1 MSSAEDTQNGQRKT
15 ESRLQADALN
25 KKGFYRGFIVEK
37 RKMAG
42 KDNLTPFTSDNAK
55 EMQRKGAEKRKENNA
70 KKKLMSQI
78 YAEFLEKEYNVRQGD
93 KERKLTGAE
102 LVNECMKKII
112 ARGDS
117 SSVSLMTEL
126 RKALEGEKVNLSGT
140 VKTEMETTED
150 RLKAFQK
157 IVQKND

>member
-1 MSSAEDTQNGQRKT
+1 MNEQNLR
-15 ESRLQADALN
+15 
-25 KKGFYRGFIVEK
+25 
-37 RKMAG
+37 
-42 KDNLTPFTSDNAK
+42 TPTSEEARA
-55 EMQRKGAEKRKENNA
+55 MQRKGAEKRKENNA

-117 SSVSLMTEL
+117 SSVSLMREVREATEGQ
-126 RKALEGEKVNLSGT
+126 KINLEGN
-140 VKTEMETTED
+140 VKAEMQTTEE
-150 RLKAFQK
+150 RLKIFDELIGEK
-157 IVQKND
+157 

>member
-1 MSSAEDTQNGQRKT
+1 MNEKNLRTPTS
-15 ESRLQADALN
+15 
-25 KKGFYRGFIVEK
+25 VEA
-37 RKMAG
+37 R
-42 KDNLTPFTSDNAK
+42 

-117 SSVSLMTEL
+117 SSVSLLREVREGTE
-126 RKALEGEKVNLSGT
+126 GTKVNIDGSLAVSND
-140 VKTEMETTED
+140 METTEE
-150 RLKAFQK
+150 RVKKFKELMG
-157 IVQKND
+157 NG

>member
-1 MSSAEDTQNGQRKT
+1 MNEQNLR
-15 ESRLQADALN
+15 
-25 KKGFYRGFIVEK
+25 
-37 RKMAG
+37 
-42 KDNLTPFTSDNAK
+42 TPTTDEAK
-55 EMQRKGAEKRKENNA
+55 EMQKKSAEKRKENNA

-117 SSVSLMTEL
+117 ASVSLMREVRETI
-126 RKALEGEKVNLSGT
+126 EGQKINLSGEI
-140 VKTEMETTED
+140 KTDMQTTED
-150 RLKAFQK
+150 RIKAF
-157 IVQKND
+157 KNLVGKNE

>member
-1 MSSAEDTQNGQRKT
+1 
-15 ESRLQADALN
+15 
-25 KKGFYRGFIVEK
+25 
-37 RKMAG
+37 MAG

-117 SSVSLMTEL
+117 SSVSLMTEI
-126 RKALEGEKVNLSGT
+126 RKAMEGDKVNLEGSI
-140 VKTEMETTED
+140 KAEMQTTEE
-150 RLKAFQK
+150 RLKIFDELIGEK
-157 IVQKND
+157 

>member
-1 MSSAEDTQNGQRKT
+1 M
-15 ESRLQADALN
+15 ESRLQAVVWSSTNFARI
-25 KKGFYRGFIVEK
+25 KGDE
-37 RKMAG
+37 MNEQ
-42 KDNLTPFTSDNAK
+42 NLRTPTTDEAK
-55 EMQRKGAEKRKENNA
+55 EMQKKSAEKRKENNA

-117 SSVSLMTEL
+117 ASVSLITEI
-126 RKALEGEKVNLSGT
+126 RKAMEGDKVNLEGSI
-140 VKTEMETTED
+140 KAEMQSTEE
-150 RLKAFQK
+150 RLKVFEELMK
-157 IVQKND
+157 

>member
-1 MSSAEDTQNGQRKT
+1 MNEQNLR
-15 ESRLQADALN
+15 
-25 KKGFYRGFIVEK
+25 
-37 RKMAG
+37 
-42 KDNLTPFTSDNAK
+42 TPTTDEAK
-55 EMQRKGAEKRKENNA
+55 EMQRKSAEKRKENNA

-117 SSVSLMTEL
+117 SSVSLMTEI
-126 RKALEGEKVNLSGT
+126 RKAMEGDKVNLEGSI
-140 VKTEMETTED
+140 KAEMQTTEE
-150 RLKAFQK
+150 RLKIFDELIGEK
-157 IVQKND
+157 

>member
-1 MSSAEDTQNGQRKT
+1 MNDE
-15 ESRLQADALN
+15 
-25 KKGFYRGFIVEK
+25 
-37 RKMAG
+37 
-42 KDNLTPFTSDNAK
+42 NLKPCTKENARERQLK
-55 EMQRKGAEKRKENNA
+55 SAEKRKENNA

-117 SSVSLMTEL
+117 SSVSLMTEI
-126 RKALEGEKVNLSGT
+126 RKAMEGEKVNLEGN
-140 VKTEMETTED
+140 VKAEMQTTEE
-150 RLKAFQK
+150 RLKIFDELIGGK
-157 IVQKND
+157 

>member
-1 MSSAEDTQNGQRKT
+1 
-15 ESRLQADALN
+15 
-25 KKGFYRGFIVEK
+25 
-37 RKMAG
+37 MAG
-42 KDNLTPFTSDNAK
+42 GNPSKLKPCTPENARERQLK
-55 EMQRKGAEKRKENNA
+55 SAEKRKENNA

-117 SSVSLMTEL
+117 ASVSLMREV
-126 RKALEGEKVNLSGT
+126 RECIEGQKINLSGEI
-140 VKTEMETTED
+140 KTDMQTTED

>member
-1 MSSAEDTQNGQRKT
+1 
-15 ESRLQADALN
+15 
-25 KKGFYRGFIVEK
+25 
-37 RKMAG
+37 MAG
-42 KDNLTPFTSDNAK
+42 GKPSKLKPCTPENARERHLK
-55 EMQRKGAEKRKENNA
+55 SAEKRKENNA

-117 SSVSLMTEL
+117 SSVSLMTEI
-126 RKALEGEKVNLSGT
+126 RKAMEGEKVNLEGN
-140 VKTEMETTED
+140 VKAEMQTTEE
-150 RLKAFQK
+150 RLKIFDELIGGK
-157 IVQKND
+157 

>member
-1 MSSAEDTQNGQRKT
+1 
-15 ESRLQADALN
+15 
-25 KKGFYRGFIVEK
+25 
-37 RKMAG
+37 MAG
-42 KDNLTPFTSDNAK
+42 GNPSKLKPCTPENARERQLK
-55 EMQRKGAEKRKENNA
+55 SAEKRKENNA

-117 SSVSLMTEL
+117 ASVSLMREVREGTE
-126 RKALEGEKVNLSGT
+126 GTKVNLSGEI
-140 VKTEMETTED
+140 KTDMQTTED
-150 RLKAFQK
+150 RIKAF
-157 IVQKND
+157 KNLMGKNE

>member
-1 MSSAEDTQNGQRKT
+1 MNEQNLR
-15 ESRLQADALN
+15 
-25 KKGFYRGFIVEK
+25 
-37 RKMAG
+37 
-42 KDNLTPFTSDNAK
+42 TPTREEARA
-55 EMQRKGAEKRKENNA
+55 MQRKGAEKRKENNA

-117 SSVSLMTEL
+117 SSVSLLREVREATEGQ
-126 RKALEGEKVNLSGT
+126 KINLAGT

-150 RLKAFQK
+150 RIKLFDE
-157 IVQKND
+157 IVNS

>member
-1 MSSAEDTQNGQRKT
+1 MGKPNPQNLNPCNSENARERQLKSAQ
-15 ESRLQADALN
+15 
-25 KKGFYRGFIVEK
+25 K
-37 RKMAG
+37 RKA
-42 KDNLTPFTSDNAK
+42 
-55 EMQRKGAEKRKENNA
+55 NNA

-117 SSVSLMTEL
+117 SSVSLMTEI
-126 RKALEGEKVNLSGT
+126 RKAMEGDKVNLEGSI
-140 VKTEMETTED
+140 KAEMETTED
-150 RLKAFQK
+150 RIRAFEN
-157 IVQKND
+157 IVGK

>member
-1 MSSAEDTQNGQRKT
+1 
-15 ESRLQADALN
+15 
-25 KKGFYRGFIVEK
+25 
-37 RKMAG
+37 MAG
-42 KDNLTPFTSDNAK
+42 GNPSKLKPCTPENARERQLK
-55 EMQRKGAEKRKENNA
+55 SAEKRKENNA

-117 SSVSLMTEL
+117 SSVSLMREVREATEGQ
-126 RKALEGEKVNLSGT
+126 KINLEGN
-140 VKTEMETTED
+140 VKAEMQTTEE
-150 RLKAFQK
+150 RLKIFDELIGEK
-157 IVQKND
+157 

>member
-1 MSSAEDTQNGQRKT
+1 
-15 ESRLQADALN
+15 
-25 KKGFYRGFIVEK
+25 
-37 RKMAG
+37 MAG
-42 KDNLTPFTSDNAK
+42 GNPSKLKPCTPENARERQLK
-55 EMQRKGAEKRKENNA
+55 SAEKRKENNA

-117 SSVSLMTEL
+117 SSVSLMTEI
-126 RKALEGEKVNLSGT
+126 RKAMEGDKVNLEGSI
-140 VKTEMETTED
+140 KAEMQTTEE
-150 RLKAFQK
+150 RLKIFDELIGGK
-157 IVQKND
+157 

>member
-1 MSSAEDTQNGQRKT
+1 MNDE
-15 ESRLQADALN
+15 
-25 KKGFYRGFIVEK
+25 
-37 RKMAG
+37 
-42 KDNLTPFTSDNAK
+42 NLKPCTKENARERQLK
-55 EMQRKGAEKRKENNA
+55 SAEKRKENNA

-117 SSVSLMTEL
+117 ASVSLMREVRETI
-126 RKALEGEKVNLSGT
+126 EGQKINLSGEI
-140 VKTEMETTED
+140 KTDMQTTED
-150 RLKAFQK
+150 RIKAF
-157 IVQKND
+157 KNLMGKNE

>member
-1 MSSAEDTQNGQRKT
+1 
-15 ESRLQADALN
+15 
-25 KKGFYRGFIVEK
+25 
-37 RKMAG
+37 MAG

-117 SSVSLMTEL
+117 SSVSLMTEI
-126 RKALEGEKVNLSGT
+126 RKAMEGENVNLKGN
-140 VKTEMETTED
+140 VKAEMQTTEE
-150 RLKAFQK
+150 RLKIFDELIGEK
-157 IVQKND
+157 